1 MAVHD
6 LPDFDALAVRVV
18 ELEDQEAEIE
28 RRLVKLMD
36 RHGQY
41 PNEVTERQ
49 IGDLQKQ
56 HLETRRELNTV
67 RAQLVPI
74 MRTPFSPHLVGLE
87 GAPIEGFSIAVGRK
101 ITTDPAGS

>member
-1 MAVHD
+1 MAVHK
-6 LPDFDALAVRVV
+6 LPDFDALAVRVI

-49 IGDLQKQ
+49 ISELQRQ

-74 MRTPFSPHLVGLE
+74 MRTPLTSYVVGLE
-87 GAPIEGFSIAVGRK
+87 NESDQGFSIAVTPK
-101 ITTDPAGS
+101 IPADPADS